1 MTPADATR
9 GAQSVVDFWVGLI
22 PQFFGNPA
30 GGASSL
36 RDGKSPLD
44 GLVFPADAIAATATM
59 TRQYME
65 SFAHQFGPM
74 LQAAGWPSMLTPTKD
89 GHASES
95 ISPQLSAWE
104 AAYAGGDAAQKML
117 APWLSMMQ
125 SLAKPGR
132 AFPEATLAFDRTY
145 GALADALGLGP
156 LRKLQSAWQ
165 DALEAGIAQQDA
177 RARYAVLVQRAF
189 AQGYEQTL
197 RKLADKASAGERI
210 ESVLALLRL
219 WAIATE
225 EAVHET
231 LQSEDGLAATA
242 ALTRAAL
249 AYRKKMR
256 EVADI
261 VAGMLDVA
269 TRNDVDLAYKEI
281 QALKREV
288 RELRRNATRRKTR

>member
-1 MTPADATR
+1 MDAAR
-9 GAQSVVDFWVGLI
+9 GAESVVDFWVGLI
-22 PQFFGNPA
+22 PQFFGNAAA
-30 GGASSL
+30 GAAASGAGKTPSS
-36 RDGKSPLD
+36 LD

-65 SFAHQFGPM
+65 LFARQFGSM
-74 LQAAGWPSMLTPTKD
+74 LQTAGWPS
-89 GHASES
+89 GASES

-104 AAYAGGDAAQKML
+104 AAYAGGDVAQKML

-145 GALADALGLGP
+145 GALADALGFGP
-156 LRKLQSAWQ
+156 LRKLQGAWQ
-165 DALEAGIAQQDA
+165 DAVEAGIAQQDA
-177 RARYAVLVQRAF
+177 RARYAVLVQRAL
-189 AQGYEQTL
+189 AQGYERTL
-197 RKLADKASAGERI
+197 RQLADKASADERI

-219 WAIATE
+219 WAVATE
-225 EAVHET
+225 EAVHEV

-261 VAGMLDVA
+261 LAGMLDVA
-269 TRNDVDLAYKEI
+269 TRSDVDLAYKEI

-288 RELRRNATRRKTR
+288 RELRRHATRRKTR